1 MPKVIIHS
9 SVIVRGVSYHPNS
22 GGVEMPESHAKSLGF
37 GLDDYLGPKKVE
49 TDNANVLP
57 EGLFMRAEL
66 GADDRFNTVDKLI
79 ENKDKLTDIDGIGAK
94 RAEQIISEVQ

>member
-37 GLDDYLGPKKVE
+37 GPDDYLGHTKE
-49 TDNANVLP
+49 DSSDLP